1 MREIVHIQAGQC
13 GNQIGAKFTAMF
25 RRKAFLHW
33 YTGEGMDEMEFT
45 EAESNMN
52 DLVSEYQQ
60 YQEATADE
68 DAEFDEEQEQEIE
81 DN

>member
-1 MREIVHIQAGQC
+1 
-13 GNQIGAKFTAMF
+13 MF

-60 YQEATADE
+60 YQDATAD
-68 DAEFDEEQEQEIE
+68 DEGDLQEGESEYIEQEE
-81 DN
+81 

>member
-1 MREIVHIQAGQC
+1 
-13 GNQIGAKFTAMF
+13 
-25 RRKAFLHW
+25 
-33 YTGEGMDEMEFT
+33 MDEMEFT

-68 DAEFDEEQEQEIE
+68 DAEFDEEQEVEVE
-81 DN
+81 GD

>member
-1 MREIVHIQAGQC
+1 
-13 GNQIGAKFTAMF
+13 
-25 RRKAFLHW
+25 
-33 YTGEGMDEMEFT
+33 MDEMEFT

-68 DAEFDEEQEQEIE
+68 DAEFDEEQEVEVDDE
-81 DN
+81 N

>member
-1 MREIVHIQAGQC
+1 
-13 GNQIGAKFTAMF
+13 
-25 RRKAFLHW
+25 
-33 YTGEGMDEMEFT
+33 
-45 EAESNMN
+45 MN

-68 DAEFDEEQEQEIE
+68 DAEFDEEQEAEVE

>member
-1 MREIVHIQAGQC
+1 MCVCTVYVCDDYYSVAEQ
-13 GNQIGAKFTAMF
+13 FTAMF

-60 YQEATADE
+60 YQDATADDE
-68 DAEFDEEQEQEIE
+68 DFEDEDEAHEEA
-81 DN
+81 

>member
-1 MREIVHIQAGQC
+1 
-13 GNQIGAKFTAMF
+13 
-25 RRKAFLHW
+25 
-33 YTGEGMDEMEFT
+33 
-45 EAESNMN
+45 MN

-68 DAEFDEEQEQEIE
+68 DAEFDEEQEVEVD

>member
-1 MREIVHIQAGQC
+1 
-13 GNQIGAKFTAMF
+13 
-25 RRKAFLHW
+25 
-33 YTGEGMDEMEFT
+33 MEFT

-68 DAEFDEEQEQEIE
+68 DAEFDEEQEVDVE
-81 DN
+81 DEN